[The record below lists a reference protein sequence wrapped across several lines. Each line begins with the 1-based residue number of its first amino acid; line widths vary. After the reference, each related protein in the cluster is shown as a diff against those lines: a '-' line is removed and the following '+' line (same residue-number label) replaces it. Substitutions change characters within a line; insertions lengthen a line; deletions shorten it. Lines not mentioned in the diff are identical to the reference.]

1 MDMISISKRGI
12 NVKHK
17 HLFYRC
23 FLLLFLSPL
32 CSIIFLC
39 QLGHNLK
46 NKEDMMLNYLSNKAP
61 LDFDISANDI
71 LDCFRGHYKCHH
83 RSDINYKHKGQL
95 EFNDLVGTSLNLK
108 DLIYYP
114 ELTKNIR
121 KQLRTLRFKKV
132 VNLSEFKPKETK
144 GLNSIIETLKF
155 IENEL
160 KSARTEKA
168 KLDSIF
174 NNLIFLYGSKVTAP
188 IFKGV
193 KRYYTKRSHRSHIL
207 NISDQKYYFRYKSS
221 RFGDLKHVYELE
233 EYHLLYN
240 FIENST
246 QCQEYDISRAYN
258 FTLLGGII
266 NTPIYL
272 FKVKKSYKHKG
283 RDIYFDLNTFELFTR
298 KYELDKQV
306 KRYTNNHHLIKL
318 EY

>member
-1 MDMISISKRGI
+1 MSNITIYLIDVFIC
-12 NVKHK
+12 
-17 HLFYRC
+17 C
-23 FLLLFLSPL
+23 FLQVYDISFL
-32 CSIIFLC
+32 LC
-39 QLGHNLK
+39 QSGHNLK
-46 NKEDMMLNYLSNKAP
+46 NKECMMLNYLSNKAP

-71 LDCFRGHYKCHH
+71 LDCFRGYSKCHH
-83 RSDINYKHKGQL
+83 RSDINYNYKGQL

-114 ELTKNIR
+114 ELIKNLR
-121 KQLRTLRFKKV
+121 KQLKTLRFKKV
-132 VNLSEFKPKETK
+132 VNLSEFKPKEAK

-160 KSARTEKA
+160 HGARTEKA
-168 KLDSIF
+168 KLDSMF
-174 NNLIFLYGSKVTAP
+174 NNLIFLYGSRVTAP

-193 KRYYTKRSHRSHIL
+193 KRYYTNRSYRAHIL

-221 RFGDLKHVYELE
+221 RFGDLKHIYELE

-240 FIENST
+240 FFENT
-246 QCQEYDISRAYN
+246 KQCNDYGISRVCN

-272 FKVKKSYKHKG
+272 FRVRKSYKHKG

-298 KYELDKQV
+298 KYELEKQV
-306 KRYTNNHHLIKL
+306 KKYTNNHHLMKL
-318 EY
+318 DY